1 VQRSKHLVRS
11 PGTAHRQAVWVAV
24 AVTVLWSSSWVLIK
38 VGLDESLPPLTFAGL
53 RYTLAFVVLLPFV
66 LGRREARAELGR
78 LDRRSIGT
86 LLALGVTFYSLT
98 QGAIFLSLSYL
109 DATLVSLLWNLTP
122 VLVAVAGLLWL
133 GERIRRLQAGGI
145 ALCLVGAGLY
155 FLPSVLPRAAAAG
168 LVFAAIGV
176 AANASASVLG
186 RKVNRDRRMTASV
199 VTLVSMGIGGI
210 VLLLA
215 GLLTQGLGQLS
226 VPQLAI
232 LAWLALVNTALAFTL
247 WNRTLRTLT
256 AVESSILNG
265 LMVPQIAVLAVI
277 FLNESLTLGQ
287 WVGLLLVA
295 LGGYLVQRLPAEA
308 G

>member
-1 VQRSKHLVRS
+1 VQRPMDLDRS

-24 AVTVLWSSSWVLIK
+24 VVTLLWSSSWVLIK

-53 RYTLAFVVLLPFV
+53 RYTLAFLVLLPFV
-66 LGRREARAELGR
+66 VGRREARAELGR
-78 LDRRSIGT
+78 LDRRSMGM

-98 QGAIFLSLSYL
+98 QGAIFLSLSTL

-122 VLVAVAGLLWL
+122 VLVAVAGVVWL
-133 GERIRRLQAGGI
+133 HERIRRLQAVGI
-145 ALCLVGAGLY
+145 ALCFMGAALY
-155 FLPSVLPRAAAAG
+155 FLPSLLPQAAAAG
-168 LVFAAIGV
+168 LIFAAIGV
-176 AANASASVLG
+176 AANAAASVLG
-186 RKVNRDRRMTASV
+186 RKVNRDRRLTASV

-215 GLLTQGLGQLS
+215 GLLTQGLGKLS
-226 VPQLAI
+226 GPQLAI

-277 FLNESLTLGQ
+277 FLDEWLTLGQ
-287 WVGLLLVA
+287 WFGLLLVA
-295 LGGYLVQRLPAEA
+295 LGGYWVQRLPPDT